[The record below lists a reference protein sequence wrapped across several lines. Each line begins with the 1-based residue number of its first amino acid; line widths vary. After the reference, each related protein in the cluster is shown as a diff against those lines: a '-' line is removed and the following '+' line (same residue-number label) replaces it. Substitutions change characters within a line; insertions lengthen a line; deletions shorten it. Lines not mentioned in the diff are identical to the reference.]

1 MSDIMAGVYEPILN
15 YQFKVSL
22 VPTAIENSNEEL
34 ITGANDTLGFNEIEI
49 GGNETEVYEYRE
61 GGMNEYV
68 LSFPS
73 HAKAGRLI
81 LSHGLSNNSTVAML
95 RNMIA
100 VPKGSYEAG
109 SFSMVVGLYSYPNT
123 KPTFWYFMHVWPV
136 SIKIDN
142 INTTQHSM
150 VAIERL
156 ELVVTLAELDVVA
169 EYNSSE

>member
-22 VPTAIENSNEEL
+22 VPTATETSNEEL
-34 ITGANDTLGFNEIEI
+34 ITGANDTLGFNEISI
-49 GGNETEVYEYRE
+49 GGNETEVYEYKE
-61 GGMNEYV
+61 GGMNEYTHN
-68 LSFPS
+68 FPG

-81 LSHGLSNNSTVAML
+81 LSHGLSKNSTVAML

-109 SFSMVVGLYSYPNT
+109 SFAMVIGMYSYPNT
-123 KPTFWYFMHVWPV
+123 DPTFWYFMRVWPV
-136 SIKIDN
+136 SIKIN
-142 INTTQHSM
+142 NLNTSWSD

-156 ELVVTLAELDVVA
+156 ELVVTLAELDVVS